1 MKRKATR
8 ITEPATMPVSYTVSI
23 IKLGGEFVCA
33 LLNIE
38 GEVLKH
44 IAHLKFNTALVLM
57 MNETRGYFIKET
69 ILYNGSERIVYFN
82 WPPQLSLEFI
92 ESFYNKKKPADK

>member
-1 MKRKATR
+1 MKRKANR
-8 ITEPATMPVSYTVSI
+8 IIEPSTMPVSYTVSI

-38 GEVLKH
+38 GDVLKH
-44 IAHLKFNTALVLM
+44 VSHLKFNTALALI

-69 ILYNGSERIVYFN
+69 ILYNGFERIVYFA

-92 ESFYNKKKPADK
+92 EKFYNKKKPAK

>member
-1 MKRKATR
+1 
-8 ITEPATMPVSYTVSI
+8 
-23 IKLGGEFVCA
+23 
-33 LLNIE
+33 
-38 GEVLKH
+38 
-44 IAHLKFNTALVLM
+44 M

>member
-1 MKRKATR
+1 MKRKAVR
-8 ITEPATMPVSYTVSI
+8 IIEPTSMPVYYTVSI
-23 IKLGGEFVCA
+23 MKIGGEFVCA

-38 GEVLKH
+38 GDLLKH
-44 IAHLKFNTALVLM
+44 IKHLKFNTALVLM
-57 MNETRGYFIKET
+57 MNEARGYFIKET

-92 ESFYNKKKPADK
+92 ESFYNKKKPAD